1 MIVPNITRPEG
12 RIAIRS
18 GPGYI
23 FFEDMA
29 FVSLL
34 TRDPRVERAV
44 RRALE
49 GRHVV
54 ALSGGW
60 ERLLHTI
67 RERPVTC
74 AVLDEACL
82 PPLGRPAGALA
93 ELRARYPSVC
103 VVWLARPA
111 ADPSDLLRLGWAG
124 VDRLLLVPVDDVE
137 REVGVS
143 VGLALGRGT
152 EALVTREVSPYL
164 PARSLAAVRLALD
177 DVHRRPT
184 ADDFACKLGLSRP
197 HLSVCLRAAGLPS
210 AGHLLVW
217 ARLLHAG
224 RWLTDRGRSA
234 ESVSRQ
240 LDYSSGAA
248 FRRALKMYVGAT
260 PTQVTEEGGLA
271 FVLERFAR
279 RCGLHRPGREGQ
291 SAA

>member
-1 MIVPNITRPEG
+1 
-12 RIAIRS
+12 
-18 GPGYI
+18 
-23 FFEDMA
+23 MA

-34 TRDPRVERAV
+34 TRDPQVERAV
-44 RRALE
+44 RRPLE
-49 GRHVV
+49 DRHVV

-60 ERLLHTI
+60 DRLLHSI

-74 AVLDEACL
+74 AVLDEAYL

-93 ELRARYPSVC
+93 ELRERFPSVA
-103 VVWLARPA
+103 VVWLARPVS
-111 ADPSDLLRLGWAG
+111 DPRDLLRLGQAG

-137 REVGVS
+137 RDVRGS
-143 VGLALGRGT
+143 VGRALGRGT
-152 EALVTREVSPYL
+152 EALVTRELSPYL

-177 DVHRRPT
+177 DVHRRPS
-184 ADDFACKLGLSRP
+184 ADDFARRLGLSRP

-224 RWLTDRGRSA
+224 RWLADPGRSA

-248 FRRALKMYVGAT
+248 FRRALRAYLGAT
-260 PTQVTEEGGLA
+260 PTQVALGGGLA
-271 FVLERFAR
+271 YVLERFVMS
-279 RCGLHRPGREGQ
+279 CGLGGRDGRGK